1 MSLPIRTLSVFFPAY
16 YDEDN
21 IGIVVTDAIRVLKHL
36 GLEDYEVTIIEDG
49 SPDSTAVVADELARR
64 FEKVRVIHHPHNLGY
79 GATLKDGFVSARH
92 EWVFYT
98 DGDNQFD
105 IGELPQL
112 IQQTVCAD
120 VIVGYRRQKQYS
132 PFRKFTSWC
141 YNLLIRFL
149 FRIKIRDVNCA
160 FKLMPRRLIDEIT
173 IDSRHG
179 FIDAE
184 ILLQARTLGYRIV
197 QVGVTHRPRMSG
209 VAAAARPWVILWT
222 VYETL
227 RFWLRSRRAI
237 LTSRR

>member
-79 GATLKDGFVSARH
+79 GATLADGFRSARH
-92 EWVFYT
+92 EWIFYT

-105 IGELPQL
+105 VRELPRL
-112 IQQTVCAD
+112 VEQTIHAD
-120 VIVGYRRQKQYS
+120 VVVGYRLRKQYS
-132 PFRKFTSWC
+132 LFRQFTSWC
-141 YNLLIRFL
+141 YNVLIHLLFGL
-149 FRIKIRDVNCA
+149 NVKDVNCA
-160 FKLMPRRLIDEIT
+160 FKLMPRKLIDRIT
-173 IDSRHG
+173 INSRHG

-184 ILLQARTLGYRIV
+184 ILLQARQLGYRIAE
-197 QVGVTHRPRMSG
+197 VGVTHRPRITG
-209 VAAAARPWVILWT
+209 VAAAAHPRVVLGTIG
-222 VYETL
+222 ETL
-227 RFWLRSRRAI
+227 RFWRHGRLV
-237 LTSRR
+237 